1 MIGPMFR
8 YMVATLALAGL
19 AQAVCGQKPQAFGSV
34 SGFVFCGDTNAPARL
49 ATVVLRPIPIAKAT
63 SSAPDASGVEA
74 RMVQTSID
82 GSFSIPQVAPG
93 RYYLVAAKEGYI
105 SPLASLNISD
115 SDLLSPDEPTRAKL
129 LSHVPTV
136 VVEGN
141 LGASVNIS
149 LERGAAV
156 AGTILFDDGS
166 PASGLSVNLLT
177 RKQGKWVPI
186 ETGSGDGFAHSVRTD
201 DRGYYRIS
209 GIPPEEE
216 CLVKVELTLSSSRN
230 FYSKKGSAFN
240 DDGTYSI
247 AVYSGDALRPGTA
260 KPFALKLGE
269 ERPGQDVVVPLSKL
283 HKVQGVVTMQRDGHV
298 LNQASLSLVFSDD
311 KSPAGKTSIGK
322 GETSF
327 SFPFVPEGDYVLR
340 VSSAA
345 DVRFEEVSN
354 GSGTIPPTH
363 TETHTL
369 HTYGPTEMPI
379 HVGGDLVDLNIP
391 VPDGAAHAN

>member
-1 MIGPMFR
+1 MFR
-8 YMVATLALAGL
+8 YMAAALALAGL
-19 AQAVCGQKPQAFGSV
+19 AQAVCGQKPQGFGSV
-34 SGFVFCGDTNAPARL
+34 SGFVFCGDTNTPARL
-49 ATVVLRPIPIAKAT
+49 ATVVLRPLPITKANA
-63 SSAPDASGVEA
+63 SAPDGGGVEA

-93 RYYLVAAKEGYI
+93 RYYLLAAREGYI
-105 SPLASLNISD
+105 SPLASLGISE
-115 SDLLSPDEPTRAKL
+115 SDLLNPDEATRTRL

-141 LGASVNIS
+141 LGASANIS

-166 PASGLSVNLLT
+166 PASGLSVSLLT

-186 ETGSGDGFAHSVRTD
+186 ETGSGDGFAHGVKTD
-201 DRGYYRIS
+201 DRGYFRVS
-209 GIPPEEE
+209 GIPPEGE
-216 CLVKVELTLSSSRN
+216 CLVKGGTDLIQFQKFLFEKWVCLQRCRN
-230 FYSKKGSAFN
+230 LYH
-240 DDGTYSI
+240 
-247 AVYSGDALRPGTA
+247 LRLLGRRHEDQLRQAICAQAWRRTPGA
-260 KPFALKLGE
+260 RYQL
-269 ERPGQDVVVPLSKL
+269 PLSKL

-322 GETSF
+322 GETAF

-340 VSSAA
+340 VSGAA

-354 GSGTIPPTH
+354 GSGSMPPT
-363 TETHTL
+363 TL
-369 HTYGPTEMPI
+369 RPI
-379 HVGGDLVDLNIP
+379 HCTRTVRQKCRSTWREIWLISTFP
-391 VPDGAAHAN
+391 FPTKPRMRTE